1 MPRNGGARPAR
12 ASCRPPSRSLS
23 RSHAAGGRPAFPAPE
38 SPRPVDESS
47 GRAAEPAGWPLGRG
61 HAGVQGGPAAAD
73 RDPGGATT
81 TALDAVTVS
90 SGPERSPDGDR
101 AHYAGTATGRVDV
114 FDYDREHGLGGRRPV
129 TTVPEGGGSPDDGP
143 TVDAEGGARGV
154 LYGGGAV
161 HRYAPDGALDGVAEL
176 PVTEVTAC
184 AFGGPRLDR
193 LSVTTSREH
202 LHPGA
207 EPAAGALS
215 ACTPGSL
222 GMPVREFA
230 G

>member
-1 MPRNGGARPAR
+1 MASRQGARGSPG
-12 ASCRPPSRSLS
+12 RP
-23 RSHAAGGRPAFPAPE
+23 GGRRPGPGRRDDDR
-38 SPRPVDESS
+38 PR
-47 GRAAEPAGWPLGRG
+47 RR
-61 HAGVQGGPAAAD
+61 
-73 RDPGGATT
+73 
-81 TALDAVTVS
+81 TVS

-202 LHPGA
+202 LDPGA

-215 ACTPGSL
+215 ACPPGSL

>member
-1 MPRNGGARPAR
+1 MSRNGGARPAR
-12 ASCRPPSRSLS
+12 TSCRPLSRSLS

-38 SPRPVDESS
+38 PPRPVDESS

-73 RDPGGATT
+73 RDPDGATT

-90 SGPERSPDGDR
+90 TGLERSPDGDR
-101 AHYAGTATGRVDV
+101 AHYAGTATGRVDA
-114 FDYDREHGLGGRRPV
+114 FDYDYDEHGLGGRRPF
-129 TTVPEGGGSPDDGP
+129 TTVPEGGGSPDGP
-143 TVDAEGGARGV
+143 TVGAEGGARGV
-154 LYGGGAV
+154 LYGGGV
-161 HRYAPDGALDGVAEL
+161 HRYAPDGTLDGVVEL
-176 PVTEVTAC
+176 PVTKVTAC

-193 LSVTTSREH
+193 LFITTSREH
-202 LHPGA
+202 LDPGA
-207 EPAAGALS
+207 EPAAGALF
-215 ACTPGSL
+215 ACTPGSP